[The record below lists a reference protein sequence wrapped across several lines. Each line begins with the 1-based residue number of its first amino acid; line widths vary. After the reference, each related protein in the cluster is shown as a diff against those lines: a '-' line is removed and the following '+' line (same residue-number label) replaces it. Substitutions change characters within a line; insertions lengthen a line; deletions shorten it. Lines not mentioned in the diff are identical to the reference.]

1 MESKILAG
9 LNPAQRAAVVNY
21 TSPSLIIAGAG
32 SGKTR
37 VLTSRIAYMIEQ
49 GVAPHSIL
57 ALTFTNKAAAEMR
70 ERIEQMVEG
79 GKSRYI
85 RMGTFHSVFSRI
97 LHNEAERIGF
107 PQTFTIYEPSDC
119 RNLVKTILK
128 EMGLSDE
135 NYKPQQVCSRISLA
149 KNKLIT
155 PAAYA
160 ANAAFAAEDRQRK
173 QPQFAEIYDA
183 YCRRCKQNGSMDFDD
198 LLLQINILFRDC
210 PDVLARYQEQF
221 KYILVDEYQD
231 TNYAQYIIIR
241 RLAQYNPNV
250 CVVGDDA

>member
-1 MESKILAG
+1 
-9 LNPAQRAAVVNY
+9 
-21 TSPSLIIAGAG
+21 
-32 SGKTR
+32 
-37 VLTSRIAYMIEQ
+37 MIEQ

-128 EMGLSDE
+128 ELNLSDD

-155 PAAYA
+155 PAASRCPVPA
-160 ANAAFAAEDRQRK
+160 PLRPADR
-173 QPQFAEIYDA
+173 
-183 YCRRCKQNGSMDFDD
+183 
-198 LLLQINILFRDC
+198 RDPWFPGPSC
-210 PDVLARYQEQF
+210 
-221 KYILVDEYQD
+221 
-231 TNYAQYIIIR
+231 
-241 RLAQYNPNV
+241 
-250 CVVGDDA
+250 